1 MQSNDVKIDGG
12 DTYGTLSLEVSR
24 QRVESLWRQ
33 ALSNK
38 SSSRADLAA
47 AKATRTKAE
56 MEKQRI
62 AAETLEVTRNTCH
75 DIIKQAESQ
84 LVSARQAD
92 NDAQTKYK
100 EAEQEMTRAETIRA
114 EAESYRETLH
124 KEADA
129 YRDKVLAESQQETQR
144 VLDEA
149 RSTTLQECS
158 EIKRHVTYEVQC
170 ILAEVEAIRTA
181 AQEELEAQKIYT
193 ETAILQ
199 SFARDIRSEVMNRV
213 DDLLPEDGSL
223 PTNGQIPETSESWD
237 MVEAGVGSS
246 NGHSQD
252 NDGPSDQSSND
263 VRPKPQKKGR

>member
-1 MQSNDVKIDGG
+1 MQSNDVKIDEG

-38 SSSRADLAA
+38 SSSRAELAA
-47 AKATRTKAE
+47 AKATRAKAE

-62 AAETLEVTRNTCH
+62 AAETLEVTRTTCH
-75 DIIKQAESQ
+75 EIIKQAESQ

-92 NDAQTKYK
+92 KDAQTKYN
-100 EAEQEMTRAETIRA
+100 ESEEEMTRAETIRA
-114 EAESYRETLH
+114 EAESYRETLRT
-124 KEADA
+124 EADA
-129 YRDKVLAESQQETQR
+129 YRDKVLAEAQQETQR

-149 RSTTLQECS
+149 RATTLQECS

-199 SFARDIRSEVMNRV
+199 SYARDIRSEVMNRV
-213 DDLLPEDGSL
+213 ADLIPEDGSL

-263 VRPKPQKKGR
+263 VQPKPRKKGR